1 MLDLRLGDELTSYA
15 PVAFLLQI
23 DPWKMV
29 QDAGP
34 MGWVVLG
41 FLLLFSVFSWTII
54 FAKWNT
60 FRGARKTNS
69 SFLRAFRKSP
79 GMDAIVAASE
89 RYRPSPLVAV
99 FDFGYEELERQVKA
113 RGKVTSRTALERSLQ
128 LGISEELAKLERNM
142 HWLATT
148 ASVTPFIGLF
158 GTVLGIIRAFQ
169 DLGNMGSTS
178 LKALGPGISEA
189 LITTAF
195 GLFAAIPAA
204 IFYNHFGHAI
214 REIGTRM
221 EDFSLEF
228 LNVAERTF
236 GGE

>member
-1 MLDLRLGDELTSYA
+1 
-15 PVAFLLQI
+15 
-23 DPWKMV
+23 
-29 QDAGP
+29 

-41 FLLLFSVFSWTII
+41 FLLCFSVFSWTII
-54 FAKWNT
+54 FAKWNS
-60 FRGARKTNS
+60 FRGARQTNA

-113 RGKVTSRTALERSLQ
+113 KGKVTSRTALERSLQ
-128 LGISEELAKLERNM
+128 LGVSEEIAKLERNM
-142 HWLATT
+142 QWLATT

-214 REIGTRM
+214 REIAARM